1 MKNLKCAQCEY
12 DLRGQPIGSNC
23 PECGMEVRTSRAI
36 HRAGWTFAIGI
47 RRGLLWLAVSMVI
60 CTPITLGYFWFIGPL
75 GSVFWRGRL
84 ALFLAAPLTIP
95 LVWLFWYCYR
105 NRVGFDGPVVVF
117 TAIGG
122 VAAAT
127 TLGARVAIH
136 LALAPSGLTTL
147 VGFVVVGL
155 SALWIACSELSG

>member
-1 MKNLKCAQCEY
+1 MKNLKCARCEY
-12 DLRGQPIGSNC
+12 DLRGQSIDDKC
-23 PECGMEVRTSRAI
+23 PECGMEVRASRAI
-36 HRAGWTFAIGI
+36 DRAGWTLATGI
-47 RRGLLWLAVSMVI
+47 RRGVVWLAVAMVI
-60 CTPITLGYFWFIGPL
+60 CTPVTFGWFCLVGTL
-75 GSVFWRGRL
+75 GSVGGRGRL

-105 NRVGFDGPVVVF
+105 DRIGFDGPVVVF

-127 TLGARVAIH
+127 ALGGR
-136 LALAPSGLTTL
+136 LAVHFSFAPGGLTTL

-155 SALWIACSELSG
+155 SALWIAYSELLG